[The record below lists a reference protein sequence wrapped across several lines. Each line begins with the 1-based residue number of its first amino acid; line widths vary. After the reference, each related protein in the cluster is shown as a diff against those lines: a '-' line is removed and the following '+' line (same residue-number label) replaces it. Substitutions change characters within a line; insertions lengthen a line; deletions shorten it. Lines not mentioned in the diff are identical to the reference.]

1 MCGIAGIYN
10 FNKEP
15 ASQGLI
21 SLMTS
26 ILSHRGPDGSGIW
39 HKGHVGLGHRR
50 LKIIDLSDRAQQP
63 MTNEDGSIWLTYNGE
78 IYNYKELR
86 EILKSKGHMFIS
98 QSDSEVVLHAY
109 ESWDIKCLER
119 FNGMFAFGL
128 YDRKKEKLFLARD
141 RLGIKPLFYHQ
152 DDKRLIFASEIKA
165 LLVDKT
171 VKREIDYNNLI
182 TYLSFNYSAAPR
194 TMFRNI
200 NQLCPSEI
208 LLIEDGHVKKLI
220 YWKISFLSD
229 ESLSQKE
236 CDERFNE
243 LLNSAV
249 KLRLVSDVPFGAF
262 LSGDLSLIHV
272 LYI

>member
-15 ASQGLI
+15 VSHETI

-109 ESWDIKCLER
+109 ESWDIECLER

-141 RLGIKPLFYHQ
+141 RLGIKPLFYTVNHS
-152 DDKRLIFASEIKA
+152 RFIFASEIKSI
-165 LLVDKT
+165 LEDKSFKRRVDKQ
-171 VKREIDYNNLI
+171 
-182 TYLSFNYSAAPR
+182 SAYDFFSLDL
-194 TMFRNI
+194 T
-200 NQLCPSEI
+200 C
-208 LLIEDGHVKKLI
+208 
-220 YWKISFLSD
+220 FLS
-229 ESLSQKE
+229 SYSVKSI
-236 CDERFNE
+236 
-243 LLNSAV
+243 SA
-249 KLRLVSDVPFGAF
+249 
-262 LSGDLSLIHV
+262 I
-272 LYI
+272 